1 MPGLLRITTVLAM
14 VFALVGCGGGGAA
27 DASRA
32 GVNRYIWAGALD
44 TLAFLPLESA
54 DPFSGLIVTGWGK
67 VGGAAG
73 LYRVTVY
80 VQRADLGVNSLRV
93 AAFRQSGGGSASLSA
108 ETISQIEDAILVR
121 ARQLRVGA
129 ASSS

>member
-1 MPGLLRITTVLAM
+1 MPGLLRISTVLAL
-14 VFALVGCGGGGAA
+14 VLALVGCGGGGAA
-27 DASRA
+27 DASLA

-44 TLAFLPLESA
+44 TLSFLPLESA

-80 VQRADLGVNSLRV
+80 VQRADLGVNSVRV
-93 AAFRQSGGGSASLSA
+93 AAFRQSGGGSVSLSA
-108 ETISQIEDAILVR
+108 ESIDQIEDAILVR

-129 ASSS
+129 ASGS

>member
-1 MPGLLRITTVLAM
+1 MPGLFKFLTLLVAVLA
-14 VFALVGCGGGGAA
+14 LSGCGGGSSA

-44 TLAFLPLESA
+44 TLSFLPLEAA
-54 DPFSGLIVTGWGK
+54 DPFSGLIVTGWGR
-67 VGGAAG
+67 VGGAPG

-80 VQRADLGVNSLRV
+80 VQRADLGITSLRV
-93 AAFRQSGGGSASLSA
+93 AAFRQSGSGSVSLSA
-108 ETISQIEDAILVR
+108 ESIDQIENAILVR

-129 ASSS
+129 ANRT